1 MTEDAPPDGTMP
13 GVTPT
18 AKAMGRW
25 DEVIADMEATAA
37 EYEEAGYDT
46 IQLHPGDVTVVG
58 PDHGTPRLDVLVPDN
73 EHAELER
80 VFEDLTFE
88 DTSVFRTRE
97 GSMVYLLVVE
107 EAREGVAV
115 LYPAYYSTAEDGV
128 TAALEHAAETGRF
141 RSVVRRLQGDPF
153 VFEHDDPAPFVP

>member
-1 MTEDAPPDGTMP
+1 MTEDAPLDGAVP
-13 GVTPT
+13 GAGPT

-25 DEVIADMEATAA
+25 DQVIADMEATAA
-37 EYEEAGYDT
+37 EYEAAGYET

-73 EHAELER
+73 EHRELAA
-80 VFEDLTFE
+80 VFDDLTFE
-88 DTSVFRTRE
+88 DSSVFRTRE

-107 EAREGVAV
+107 EAAEDVAV

-128 TAALEHAAETGRF
+128 TAAFEHAAETGRF

-153 VFEHDDPAPFVP
+153 VFEHDDPAPFTP